1 MYTVPNNRL
10 NIIELHRKM
19 NQKNEKKN
27 VCYEK
32 VLEIC
37 NKRILVQTERDKTR
51 CLFEFPEYVP
61 GYPLFDLN
69 ACIQFCERQLVV
81 NGFLVK
87 YFFPNK
93 LYISWDFEEIK
104 KHKEDMKKKTPL
116 GVLLPPKIT
125 RNQPQLIQEP
135 MGSHQQPTTN
145 FDMNS
150 DNMVTSKPQQ
160 QPKVSTPLPQL
171 HQALQQ
177 TMQSVQSVQTTQPT
191 FVSNQQPIIPSAL
204 QAKMTAPLPTSL
216 PKYDPFD
223 LYSQSIHSPDGKGG
237 TISEPKKASAIDNSY
252 FANSFKQTLTSG
264 IGASKIF
271 DYKPSGKLTL
281 NL

>member
-104 KHKEDMKKKTPL
+104 RHKEEMKKKTPL
-116 GVLLPPKIT
+116 GVVLPPKILK
-125 RNQPQLIQEP
+125 NQPQLIQEP
-135 MGSHQQPTTN
+135 MGNHQQPVNNQETQSIVRP
-145 FDMNS
+145 M
-150 DNMVTSKPQQ
+150 QQ
-160 QPKVSTPLPQL
+160 QVSTPLPQL

-177 TMQSVQSVQTTQPT
+177 TVQSIQSIQETQPT
-191 FVSNQQPIIPSAL
+191 LVANQQPIVPSVL
-204 QAKMTAPLPTSL
+204 HAKMTAPLPTSP

-223 LYSQSIHSPDGKGG
+223 LYSQSIHSSNNKGG
-237 TISEPKKASAIDNSY
+237 TTNEAKKASAIDNSY